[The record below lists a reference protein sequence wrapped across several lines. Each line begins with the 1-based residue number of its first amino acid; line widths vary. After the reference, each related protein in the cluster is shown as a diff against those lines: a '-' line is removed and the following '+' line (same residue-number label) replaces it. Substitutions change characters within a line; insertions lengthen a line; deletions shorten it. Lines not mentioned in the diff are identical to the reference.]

1 MERPMWRVLEWR
13 GGGGLSCGDMPAWTL
28 FFRQSSM
35 WTSFS
40 LQGDSESEIPGG
52 WVGGGTCQHLPQA

>member
-40 LQGDSESEIPGG
+40 L
-52 WVGGGTCQHLPQA
+52 